1 MWSGPNIVVFNNV
14 TINPPYKKEN
24 VSGNPDSRE
33 FLYIQKIVSLLL
45 INQLIK
51 YSFKVWWVC
60 DQNNEFYVCIPYL
73 PYG

>member
-33 FLYIQKIVSLLL
+33 FLYIQKIVS
-45 INQLIK
+45 
-51 YSFKVWWVC
+51 
-60 DQNNEFYVCIPYL
+60 
-73 PYG
+73 